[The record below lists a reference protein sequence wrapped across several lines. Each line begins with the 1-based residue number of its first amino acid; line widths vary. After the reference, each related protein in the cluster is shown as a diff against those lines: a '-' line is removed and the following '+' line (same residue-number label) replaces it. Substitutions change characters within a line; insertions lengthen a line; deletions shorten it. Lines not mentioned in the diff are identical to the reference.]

1 LSGSAFGRYFLP
13 SDKIIE
19 KHAKTL
25 VFLSYYGIINYR
37 IKKIEALKMLN
48 ISKMRIGALN
58 TSQTGNLLAKKDV
71 DEITATAVNILSEI
85 GIKAADEKSLKN
97 CA

>member
-1 LSGSAFGRYFLP
+1 
-13 SDKIIE
+13 
-19 KHAKTL
+19 
-25 VFLSYYGIINYR
+25 
-37 IKKIEALKMLN
+37 MLN